1 VRAARQVP
9 VFKPVV
15 DALLM
20 KKSEGWGNI
29 TVEQLYHQ
37 LEQVA
42 ANDQSTGTA
51 SVLRRLHTT
60 MLLLTRSTYTHNL
73 KALCLNSYEV
83 SHVVNLISSISHCVP
98 GLPLSAQPSQPYNGF
113 TSRDGGRHVRG
124 PSLSLLITLDSTHLS
139 NLPIW
144 TSTSVWCDYHW
155 LSVSG
160 PTVLTLFSMKLTM
173 ECDSGAPA

>member
-1 VRAARQVP
+1 
-9 VFKPVV
+9 
-15 DALLM
+15 
-20 KKSEGWGNI
+20 
-29 TVEQLYHQ
+29 
-37 LEQVA
+37 
-42 ANDQSTGTA
+42 
-51 SVLRRLHTT
+51 
-60 MLLLTRSTYTHNL
+60 
-73 KALCLNSYEV
+73 LCLNSYEV

-160 PTVLTLFSMKLTM
+160 PTVLTLFSMQLTM
-173 ECDSGAPA
+173 ECDSGARLAFLTHLGLVYLSSIDSLMFWLIPEELPSHLSDWHHFV